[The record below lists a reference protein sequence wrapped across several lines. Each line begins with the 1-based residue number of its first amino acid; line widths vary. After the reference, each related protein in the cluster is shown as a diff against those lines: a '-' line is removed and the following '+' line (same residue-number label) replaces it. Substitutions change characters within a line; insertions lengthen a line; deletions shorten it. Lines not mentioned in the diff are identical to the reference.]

1 MKIEVLYV
9 PGCPGSLL
17 ARERTLE
24 ALAGERLKAEIR
36 EIVIQDR
43 AMAESLGFSTSPT
56 IRINGCDVGP
66 EAETEPAAGLCCRFR
81 PSEPTSLPITVEQI
95 RRAIR
100 HAAAGEVS

>member
-1 MKIEVLYV
+1 MKIDILYF

-17 ARERTLE
+17 ACDRVREASANE
-24 ALAGERLKAEIR
+24 ELKVEFR
-36 EIVIQDR
+36 EIVIEDR

-56 IRINGCDVGP
+56 IRINGRDVGP
-66 EAETEPAAGLCCRFR
+66 EAEPPSGLCCRFR

-100 HAAAGEVS
+100 QAAAGEVL